1 MGISYNDFSNTG
13 KYYIYTLSSPLDEE
27 IVKYV
32 GYTCNPTKRY
42 SKHVNSYKSGVSKV
56 KTWIKSLHFKEL
68 KPIMNIIDEFDTV
81 EKAKQAE
88 IGYIKLYKSV
98 GANLK
103 NLTLG
108 GEGIVGYKHTE
119 ETKQKI
125 SKAGKGRTIIRNIS
139 KEDKERISINLRV
152 IKNEN
157 TDRFKLLFNEG
168 KTAKEIGNY
177 FKITENTVREYY
189 KRLDLKFSD
198 ERPVYIKDFVKK
210 SELYEL
216 YIIENKTK
224 KEIAEILGMTER
236 NVKKRLVDFKI
247 KKSQTQVKEIYLKL
261 INDRKSIS
269 DDLGKM
275 ILKDRIENKMKLKDI
290 ALKYNLKTSII
301 NNYIYKPKHTLNIN

>member
-1 MGISYNDFSNTG
+1 MGISYNNFSNTG

-27 IVKYV
+27 MVKYV

-42 SKHVNSYKSGVSKV
+42 SKHVNSYKYGVSKV

-108 GEGIVGYKHTE
+108 GEGIVGYKHT
-119 ETKQKI
+119 
-125 SKAGKGRTIIRNIS
+125 
-139 KEDKERISINLRV
+139 KEDKEKISKSSKANGKKVGEILRV
-152 IKNEN
+152 VKDEN
-157 TDRFKLLFNEG
+157 INKLKILFDEG
-168 KTAKEIGNY
+168 KTAKQIANY
-177 FKITENTVREYY
+177 FKIAEKTVREYY

-210 SELYEL
+210 SELYKL